1 MRRSGQRSGRTR
13 IVGGLVVANLLVA
26 LVVAWVWRQDSAVL
40 AGWEPSADAAAKP
53 VSVQPQRSTVD
64 WSRRWAP
71 DADADPTCADCNL
84 LLIALDIFRPDRMP
98 CFGHP
103 INTTPNIC
111 EMVDNGMV
119 FDTFMAHAYQTPIA
133 QMANFTG
140 LYPSR
145 SGFVSFASTLDP
157 VVPTLPERLQAAGYN
172 TVAMGT
178 SFEVMTDMSAADGE
192 RIPFMRPGL
201 NPSSSFGRG
210 FDRFVYSGHR
220 NLPSD
225 AIPWLRSQAERPW
238 FLWLVFGTLHWPYGV
253 NVPPVEQAQL
263 DPPGYSGALRD
274 QGPLNFRVLSRL
286 YQGHIYAEDGEKRT
300 LPVDDHHLIRAR
312 YDVGLRY
319 VDRFIGEL
327 VDSLSEE
334 QLQSTLI
341 VLYGIHGEDLGEHGY
356 YGHYDIFDVETRM
369 AMVVLDPAL
378 RRAPARISDVVEGVD
393 LAPTVLDLLGLPA
406 LPNIDGRSLMPA
418 ITAGSADPERTAI
431 VERVPLWEDIFRHKS
446 GMPEAFVERV
456 TLRLDAGTWRDRAI
470 RSTRYK
476 LIHRTARA
484 VEAEVSWYG
493 WLSGEAVER
502 PEWELYDL
510 TADPTEQANVYAERR
525 KEPEVLDLRAQL
537 QAFEASVD

>member
-1 MRRSGQRSGRTR
+1 MRRSGQSSGRR
-13 IVGGLVVANLLVA
+13 LVMGGLVLANLLVGLA
-26 LVVAWVWRQDSAVL
+26 VVGVWRQDSAVPDVRD
-40 AGWEPSADAAAKP
+40 PSTDDAPEP
-53 VSVQPQRSTVD
+53 VSVQPRRSSVD
-64 WSRRWAP
+64 WSQRWAP

-98 CFGHP
+98 CFGHTAD
-103 INTTPNIC
+103 TTPNIC
-111 EMVDNGMV
+111 EMVDHGV
-119 FDTFMAHAYQTPIA
+119 LFDTFMAHAYQTPIA

-157 VVPTLPERLQAAGYN
+157 TVPTLPERLQAAGYN

-192 RIPFMRPGL
+192 RTPFVRAGL

-253 NVPPVEQAQL
+253 NVPPAEQTRF
-263 DPPGYSGALRD
+263 DPPEYAGVLRD
-274 QGPLNFRVLSRL
+274 QGPLNFRTLSRL
-286 YQGHIYAEDGEKRT
+286 YQGHIYDEDGERRA
-300 LPVDDHHLIRAR
+300 LPADDHDFIQAR

-319 VDRFIGEL
+319 VDRFIGDL
-327 VDSLSEE
+327 VDSLSAE

-378 RRAPARISDVVEGVD
+378 RGSPARISAVVEGVD

-406 LPNIDGRSLMPA
+406 LPHTDGRSLAPA
-418 ITAGSADPERTAI
+418 IATGTADPDRVAI
-431 VERVPLWEDIFRHKS
+431 LERVPLWEDIFRHKS
-446 GMPEAFVERV
+446 GMPEAFVERIAA
-456 TLRLDAGTWRDRAI
+456 RLDAGTWRDRAI
-470 RSTRYK
+470 RSQRYK
-476 LIHRTARA
+476 LVHRTARA
-484 VEAEVSWYG
+484 IEAEVSWYG
-493 WLSGEAVER
+493 WLSGKPVER

-510 TADPTEQANVYAERR
+510 EVDPGEQVNVYGSRWNEA
-525 KEPEVLDLRAQL
+525 EVLDLRARL
-537 QAFEASVD
+537 HSFERSVD